1 MSKERARR
9 RAEREA
15 AAAALA
21 TARAAEAE
29 RKRRR
34 DARVRALTRWVPRGT
49 GRQTG
54 MLAERR
60 RTRTRLLIVAVV
72 AVNVLVWLASG
83 DWALRAVALLLSV
96 LVAPLLHILLTSG
109 K

>member
-15 AAAALA
+15 AAAALTA
-21 TARAAEAE
+21 ARAAEAE

-34 DARVRALTRWVPRGT
+34 DARVQALTKWVPQRT
-49 GRQTG
+49 GGQTG
-54 MLAERR
+54 VLAERR
-60 RTRTRLLIVAVV
+60 RTRTRLLVVGVV

-83 DWALRAVALLLSV
+83 DWALRAIALLLSV
-96 LVAPLLHILLTSG
+96 LLAPLVHILLTSG